1 MTKDRQKK
9 SLHHNKTSR
18 EYGGGIRGLAGLPW
32 VAAEVLEGYFSGW
45 GVHSE
50 KCCIKTPSWAPQPT
64 KPEPERNP
72 NNIQL

>member
-32 VAAEVLEGYFSGW
+32 VAAEVPERYFSNLRSRGSKLHA
-45 GVHSE
+45 GLHS
-50 KCCIKTPSWAPQPT
+50 
-64 KPEPERNP
+64 
-72 NNIQL
+72 L

>member
-32 VAAEVLEGYFSGW
+32 VAVEVPEGYFSGQ
-45 GVHSE
+45 GV
-50 KCCIKTPSWAPQPT
+50 P
-64 KPEPERNP
+64 
-72 NNIQL
+72 